1 MKPLAKKKAV
11 KQTQTL
17 QFPDKFRIVAADQS
31 QKRPGFCKV
40 TVEKTENGLVFS
52 DFETTNVNNK
62 AKTKPH
68 GQQLDE
74 VLQAMAFFFPDSE
87 KDPIKSYY
95 VREKAA
101 LSSFAQAMIGQAK
114 MAGMADWV
122 QWRIKEEW
130 HEITANAIKK
140 QVTGDGSAEKADVAA
155 ALEQYLGPHE
165 YACDDESD
173 AAAVAIAFLISHELQ
188 KPAEKVEK
196 VKKGVDLQ
204 ATPEKEE

>member
-11 KQTQTL
+11 EQTKTL

-31 QKRPGFCKV
+31 QKRPGFCKI
-40 TVEKTENGLVFS
+40 TVEKTENGLIFS

-74 VLQAMAFFFPDSE
+74 VLQAMVFFFPDSE

-114 MAGMADWV
+114 MAGMADWL
-122 QWRIKEEW
+122 QWHIKEEW

-140 QVTGDGSAEKADVAA
+140 QVTGDGNAEKADVAA

-173 AAAVAIAFLISHELQ
+173 AAAVAIAFLINNELQ

-196 VKKGVDLQ
+196 AKKGVDLQ
-204 ATPEKEE
+204 ATPKKEE